1 MGFINEL
8 KKAFFGAKSVAK
20 SMGKEV
26 EDKAEAWK
34 KEAEDWTK
42 AQEPET
48 EEEISPSPAEEP
60 STTAGDAPLEDDLFK
75 AAEEE
80 LKKTPKVETGFA
92 SKTAEKMKDLADN
105 VGEKLEATA
114 SELEER
120 ILDRN
125 REEDPEWL
133 KSAKEK
139 TEGLGEKVMET
150 GDKVWDKAKDLGK
163 DMKGRF
169 DDLVEKADQEL
180 DKEKLEEEIRKAEKT
195 AEDVAE
201 QTKKD
206 TRSGGL
212 LRKHESFFD
221 KAARYA
227 EGDYRSEGDFRIE
240 KSDTPKEEKEKDDRK
255 VKGFDDLDGDGDEII
270 DDAILDKD

>member
-26 EDKAEAWK
+26 EDKAEELK
-34 KEAEDWTK
+34 KEARDWME
-42 AQEPET
+42 EPET
-48 EEEISPSPAEEP
+48 EVEPEPDQNPAEESGTNP
-60 STTAGDAPLEDDLFK
+60 ESGLLEDDLFK
-75 AAEEE
+75 TAEEE
-80 LKKTPKVETGFA
+80 LKKAPKVDTSFA
-92 SKTAEKMKDLADN
+92 DKTAEKMKDLADD
-105 VGEKLEATA
+105 VGEKLGATA

-150 GDKVWDKAKDLGK
+150 GDKVWGRAKDLGK
-163 DMKGRF
+163 DLKGRF
-169 DDLVEKADQEL
+169 DELAEKAKEEL
-180 DKEKLEEEIRKAEKT
+180 EKEKLEEEIQKAEKT
-195 AEDVAE
+195 AEEVAE

-206 TRSGGL
+206 TRDGGL
-212 LRKHESFFD
+212 LKKHESFFD
-221 KAARYA
+221 KAARFA

-240 KSDTPKEEKEKDDRK
+240 KSDAPKEEKEKDERK